1 MILTLSPSRMWWLR
15 RAARCA
21 SMARIRARRAA
32 AKQCADCG
40 GKAEAFRCGECG
52 AEKKERGVYGEERKE
67 AACLT

>member
-1 MILTLSPSRMWWLR
+1 
-15 RAARCA
+15 
-21 SMARIRARRAA
+21 MARIRARRAA